1 MMIQITESKMEGLS
15 ENIRKGLRYLGK
27 AMQCIEEMTGDDG
40 YGERDYDERRE
51 DYNERN
57 GRRWSDDDYG
67 MRQGVKG
74 TGPYS
79 RYR

>member
-15 ENIRKGLRYLGK
+15 ENIRMGLRYLGK
-27 AMQCIEEMTGDDG
+27 AMQCIEEMTGDG

-51 DYNERN
+51 DHNERN

-74 TGPYS
+74 SGTYS

>member
-15 ENIRKGLRYLGK
+15 ENIRMGLRYLGK
-27 AMQCIEEMTGDDG
+27 AMQCIEEMNGGDG

>member
-15 ENIRKGLRYLGK
+15 ENIRMGLRYLGK
-27 AMQCIEEMTGDDG
+27 AMQCIEETTGDG

-51 DYNERN
+51 DYNEHN